1 MAGSF
6 QNEIPAAR
14 INLKLD
20 VGKGDAK
27 KKTELP
33 LKMLVLGDFSLKNK
47 DERVAERE
55 KISIN
60 KNNFEQVMESLD
72 LNVKY
77 NVDNK
82 LTGEGELGVDLD
94 EWLLVRLKPIQTK
107 PLVDAHLSLCRRFPR
122 GSHHQVDVTAH
133 NKVIRE
139 HPGIVASCQ
148 RGNGKF
154 LNSPSFTLL
163 QATRCTHGHHG
174 HVRCHRHWGGP
185 RGKRDRLLSRQ
196 GRIQRP
202 LGREG

>member
-33 LKMLVLGDFSLKNK
+33 LKMLVLGDFSMKNK

-72 LNVKY
+72 LNLKY

-82 LTGEGELGVDLD
+82 LTGDGEMGVDLNFKNMD
-94 EWLLVRLKPIQTK
+94 SFKPENVAK
-107 PLVDAHLSLCRRFPR
+107 NVPELS
-122 GSHHQVDVTAH
+122 
-133 NKVIRE
+133 
-139 HPGIVASCQ
+139 
-148 RGNGKF
+148 
-154 LNSPSFTLL
+154 
-163 QATRCTHGHHG
+163 
-174 HVRCHRHWGGP
+174 
-185 RGKRDRLLSRQ
+185 RLLAARNLLKDLKSNLLDNRDFRRRLEEILKDPDASKNLQ
-196 GRIQRP
+196 EELLKIVP
-202 LGREG
+202 KEEEKAAEEKKEE

>member
-47 DERVAERE
+47 GERVVERE

-82 LTGEGELGVDLD
+82 LTGDGEMGVNLD
-94 EWLLVRLKPIQTK
+94 IKNMDSFKPENVAKNI
-107 PLVDAHLSLCRRFPR
+107 PELS
-122 GSHHQVDVTAH
+122 
-133 NKVIRE
+133 
-139 HPGIVASCQ
+139 
-148 RGNGKF
+148 
-154 LNSPSFTLL
+154 
-163 QATRCTHGHHG
+163 
-174 HVRCHRHWGGP
+174 
-185 RGKRDRLLSRQ
+185 RLLAARNLLKDLKSNLLDNRDFRQ
-196 GRIQRP
+196 RLEEILKNPDAAKSLQEELLKIVP
-202 LGREG
+202 KDAPAEEKKADA